1 VEPFL
6 LVASEV
12 REALGAG
19 RPVVALET
27 SAVARGLPP
36 PWGLAALLRHLATAT
51 EGRSRDSNLAL
62 LEENA
67 RVAGAV
73 AAALAAGGGP

>member
-6 LVASEV
+6 VVASEV

-27 SAVARGLPP
+27 SVVAQGLPP
-36 PWGLAALLRHLATAT
+36 PWGLAAAR
-51 EGRSRDSNLAL
+51 RSQAAVR
-62 LEENA
+62 E
-67 RVAGAV
+67 AGAV
-73 AAALAAGGGP
+73 AVALAAGGAR